1 MSSERSS
8 LTKADVDRANLLE
21 AELMGFDQGNITE
34 PAREY
39 NSQSSNT
46 MQENGVDLQKVFA
59 GNVRKVMQDTVKRKG
74 DKEILNRVLKEIE
87 MISAKRMSEGLN
99 QWNFS
104 FGVFNCFFI
113 VYIFGAH
120 PEHLWLVYLV
130 EGMYMIPRKFYNMWH
145 AKPLNQALYYL
156 DFCWSM
162 NFTAFALILLLV
174 FSGVVAHDEGLV
186 SDVARKSFF
195 NAMMG
200 VACGTLMG
208 ANIVLPFVACMFHD
222 VNTMTGLFI
231 HLMPPMVMYT
241 FMWHSAEIKEHWPYI
256 FHLTYLEGLKYF
268 PEEGIFFTPGDGLDS
283 VAGSSVA
290 LYFLWWIPYVCF
302 QLLIGIDLPKKIKD
316 DGTPAK
322 PVWDTVF
329 HSTMRQGLCITL
341 GKVFRGRSKK
351 DSIALCMENDFDLID
366 FFIYMICHLIAAMA
380 AFYLIGYP
388 CFVSQEF
395 HLFMII
401 FVTWLVV
408 ARGAKRYTYYTTKM
422 YARVLRQHFADHFS

>member
-1 MSSERSS
+1 
-8 LTKADVDRANLLE
+8 
-21 AELMGFDQGNITE
+21 MGFDIT
-34 PAREY
+34 ASKRL
-39 NSQSSNT
+39 SQSSSESNL
-46 MQENGVDLQKVFA
+46 QEKKNNVFLA
-59 GNVRKVMQDTVKRKG
+59 GAVRRVMQDNMKRKA
-74 DKEILNRVLKEIE
+74 DKDILQQVLKEVE
-87 MISAKRMSEGLN
+87 TVSAKRMKEGLN

-104 FGVFNCFFI
+104 IGVFNCFFI

-120 PEHLWLVYLV
+120 PEHLWLVYLA
-130 EGMYMIPRKFYNMWH
+130 EGSYLIPRKFYNMWS

-156 DFCWSM
+156 DFCWCM
-162 NFTAFALILLLV
+162 NFTAFAMILLLV
-174 FSGVVAHDEGLV
+174 FSGTVAHDDGLV
-186 SDVARKSFF
+186 SDTARKGFF

-208 ANIVLPFVACMFHD
+208 ANVVLPFVACMFHD

-241 FMWHSAEIKEHWPYI
+241 FMWHSAEIKEHWPSI
-256 FHLTYLEGLKYF
+256 FRLTYLEGLRYF

-302 QLLIGIDLPKKIKD
+302 QLLVGIDLPRKFND

-322 PVWDTVF
+322 PKWDTVF
-329 HSTMRQGLCITL
+329 HSTMRQGLCMTL
-341 GKVFRGRSKK
+341 GTVFRGRSKK
-351 DSIALCMENDFDLID
+351 ASIALCMENNFDLID
-366 FFIYMICHLIAAMA
+366 FFIYMTCHMIAAMT
-380 AFYLIGYP
+380 AFYCIGYP
-388 CFVSQEF
+388 CFSSQQF
-395 HLFMII
+395 HLLMII

-422 YARVLRQHFADHFS
+422 YSRVLREHFATHFS